1 MRAGTRSAVLSAL
14 AALVACGHASSQGGL
29 PVSGTDVSC
38 GASMYI
44 SNGACVGLPPFSDA
58 SLQIDEG
65 DASTDGG
72 EASSDAGPP
81 DADGGSDDA
90 SPSNVDSPSDAGG
103 DAPSL
108 DPLAPCEIASDVFY
122 VQATYA
128 RGAPSSSETFTNLD
142 ATFQAGAPPPLRITA
157 TSSGDPPIV
166 LVVALSADGGGP
178 TGAPTAPGT
187 YETGVPGIF
196 VSLSLEGVDV
206 GYDEGTVTLE
216 DEQIVESDGGP
227 DRLHSLL
234 LTYSLVSSGVQ
245 TISGCVRY
253 IDSDGGP

>member
-1 MRAGTRSAVLSAL
+1 VRAVHGCTVLSAL
-14 AALVACGHASSQGGL
+14 AALAACGHGSSQGGL

-44 SNGACVGLPPFSDA
+44 SNGACVALPPFSDA
-58 SLQIDEG
+58 SVQLDEG
-65 DASTDGG
+65 DAATDG

-81 DADGGSDDA
+81 AVDGGPDD
-90 SPSNVDSPSDAGG
+90 SGDSSVDGPSDAGD

-108 DPLAPCEIASDVFY
+108 DPLAPCEVASDVFY
-122 VQATYA
+122 VHAAYA
-128 RGAPSSSETFTNLD
+128 IDAPGSSQTFTNLD
-142 ATFQAGAPPPLRITA
+142 AIFQAGAPPPLHIVA
-157 TSSGDPPIV
+157 TPSGEPPTV
-166 LVVALSADGGGP
+166 LVVALTNDSSGP
-178 TGAPTAPGT
+178 AGAPTAPGT
-187 YETGVPGIF
+187 YETGAGGIF
-196 VSLSLEGVDV
+196 VSLDLNGVDV

-216 DEQIVESDGGP
+216 DEQIVESEGGP
-227 DRLHSLL
+227 SRLHSLL